1 MKLCL
6 KIFAIATI
14 AAFTYSLIGCAAPAS
29 FTYSNVGIT
38 LTQSCSDCG
47 TIATNGTT
55 AAWDPNNP
63 GVILLPNGGEGETID
78 LTAHV
83 TNAPSNITWQV
94 YPTNNLGIPNPP
106 ATGSSTPVG
115 ESSVGGNTG
124 YLNVVSGNTAI
135 YTCGQIPIYSGA
147 ELVQAQNMQYTITYT
162 TESLPG
168 NGVPTLV
175 TNTKQVTGI
184 PMGYT
189 LVSASVP
196 NNPDNPSSV
205 STAYQLFE
213 NYNENSTTPTLYL
226 IPHTPTSP
234 SGLTTSVVT
243 IPHGNNSLGVP
254 NTYAFF
260 GGAAGA
266 PPCVAPGGGTTCIN
280 GLPAGSTDDT
290 VIWEVGAT
298 TATAV
303 QGGSTLYGTIST
315 TGVYT
320 APATVPATQPVV
332 VMASHAV
339 PNATMYAYITVN

>member
-6 KIFAIATI
+6 KILAIAIVAT
-14 AAFTYSLIGCAAPAS
+14 FTYSLIGCAAPAS

-38 LTQSCSDCG
+38 LTQFCSDCG
-47 TIATNGTT
+47 TITNGTE
-55 AAWDPNNP
+55 AEWDPNQP
-63 GVILLPNGGEGETID
+63 GVILLPNGGEGEVIT

-83 TNAPSNITWQV
+83 TNAPPNITWQV

-106 ATGSSTPVG
+106 ASGSGTPVG
-115 ESSVGGNTG
+115 ESSIAGNTG
-124 YLNVVSGNTAI
+124 YIIATSGTTAV
-135 YTCGQIPIYSGA
+135 YSCGQIPIYSGA

-162 TESLPG
+162 TLSLPG
-168 NGVPTLV
+168 NGVPTLQTV
-175 TNTKQVTGI
+175 NKQVTGI

-226 IPHTPTSP
+226 TPHTPTSP

-243 IPHGNNSLGVP
+243 IPHGT
-254 NTYAFF
+254 TYQFF

-266 PPCVAPGGGTTCIN
+266 QPCIAPGGGTYCIS
-280 GLPAGSTDDT
+280 GLPNFSTDDT

-303 QGGSTLYGTIST
+303 QGGSALYGTISS
-315 TGVYT
+315 TGLYS

-332 VMASHAV
+332 VMASHQV
-339 PNATMYAYITVN
+339 PNSTMYAYITVN

>member
-6 KIFAIATI
+6 KILAIAIVAT
-14 AAFTYSLIGCAAPAS
+14 FTYSLIGCAAPAS

-38 LTQSCSDCG
+38 LTQFCSDCG
-47 TIATNGTT
+47 TITNGTE
-55 AAWDPNNP
+55 AEWDPNQP
-63 GVILLPNGGEGETID
+63 GVILLPNGGEGEVIT

-83 TNAPSNITWQV
+83 TNAPPNITWQV

-106 ATGSSTPVG
+106 ASGSGTPVG
-115 ESSVGGNTG
+115 ESSIAGNTG
-124 YLNVVSGNTAI
+124 YIIATSGTTAV
-135 YTCGQIPIYSGA
+135 YSCGQIPIYSGA

-162 TESLPG
+162 TLSLPG
-168 NGVPTLV
+168 NGVPTEE
-175 TNTKQVTGI
+175 TINKQVTGI

-189 LVSASVP
+189 LVGVSVP

-205 STAYQLFE
+205 TSAYQLFE

-226 IPHTPTSP
+226 TPHTPTSP

-243 IPHGNNSLGVP
+243 IPHGT
-254 NTYAFF
+254 TYQFF

-266 PPCVAPGGGTTCIN
+266 QPCIAPGGGATCIN
-280 GLPAGSTDDT
+280 GLPNFSTDDT

-303 QGGSTLYGTIST
+303 QGGSALYGTISS
-315 TGVYT
+315 TGLYS
-320 APATVPATQPVV
+320 APATVPATQPVG

-339 PNATMYAYITVN
+339 PNSTMYAYITVN

>member
-47 TIATNGTT
+47 TISTNGTT
-55 AAWDPNNP
+55 AAYDPNQP
-63 GVILLPNGGEGETID
+63 GVILLPNGGQGETIN

-106 ATGSSTPVG
+106 PQGSGTPVG

-124 YLNVVSGNTAI
+124 SLNVVSGNTAT
-135 YTCGQIPIYSGA
+135 YTSGQIPIYSGA
-147 ELVQAQNMQYTITYT
+147 ELVQAQNMQYTITST
-162 TESLPG
+162 SMSLPG
-168 NGVPTLV
+168 NGVPTLIT
-175 TNTKQVTGI
+175 TNKQVTGI

-196 NNPDNPSSV
+196 NNPDDPTSV

-213 NYNENSTTPTLYL
+213 NYNENSPTPTAYL
-226 IPHTPTSP
+226 TPRTPTTP

-243 IPHGNNSLGVP
+243 IPHGT
-254 NTYAFF
+254 TYQFF
-260 GGAAGA
+260 GGVAGA
-266 PPCVAPGGGTTCIN
+266 PPCIAPGGGTTCIS

-290 VIWEVGAT
+290 AIWSVGAT

-303 QGGSTLYGTIST
+303 AGGSTLYGTIDST
-315 TGVYT
+315 GLYT
-320 APATVPATQPVV
+320 APATIPATQPVI
-332 VMASHAV
+332 VMASHMA
-339 PNATMYAYITVN
+339 PNTYLFAYITVN

>member
-6 KIFAIATI
+6 KILAIAIVAT
-14 AAFTYSLIGCAAPAS
+14 FTYSLIGCAAPAS

-38 LTQSCSDCG
+38 LTQFCSDCG
-47 TIATNGTT
+47 TITNGTE
-55 AAWDPNNP
+55 AEWDPNQP
-63 GVILLPNGGEGETID
+63 GVILLPNGGEGEVIT

-83 TNAPSNITWQV
+83 TNAPPNITWQV

-106 ATGSSTPVG
+106 ASGSGTPVG
-115 ESSVGGNTG
+115 ESSIAGNTG
-124 YLNVVSGNTAI
+124 YLVVTSGNTAI
-135 YTCGQIPIYSGA
+135 YSCGQIPIYSGA

-162 TESLPG
+162 TLSLPG
-168 NGVPTLV
+168 NGVPTEE
-175 TNTKQVTGI
+175 TINKQVTGI

-226 IPHTPTSP
+226 TPHTPTSP

-243 IPHGNNSLGVP
+243 IPHGT
-254 NTYAFF
+254 TYQFF

-266 PPCVAPGGGTTCIN
+266 QPCIAPGGGATCIN
-280 GLPAGSTDDT
+280 GLPNFSTDDT

-303 QGGSTLYGTIST
+303 QGGSALYGTISS
-315 TGVYT
+315 TGLYS

-339 PNATMYAYITVN
+339 PNSTMYAYITVN